1 MGKGW
6 GRLDFEGFLGGGE
19 ESMLSSVKGEK
30 LKKFRPRSDVFKIT
44 SAVLRG
50 ISRRSRGR
58 GTIQEE
64 VKWSSPGETKLSR
77 ELKESRGGIKM
88 VVILLPH
95 LQLPRAAIV
104 SKALKREGQRGP
116 SLFPNAV
123 SFILSEWR
131 YMLPFVGKRECCIPT
146 SPFRI

>member
-1 MGKGW
+1 
-6 GRLDFEGFLGGGE
+6 
-19 ESMLSSVKGEK
+19 MLSSVKGEK
-30 LKKFRPRSDVFKIT
+30 LKKFRPRSDVFKVT
-44 SAVLRG
+44 SAVLCG

-64 VKWSSPGETKLSR
+64 VKWSSLGETKQRSR
-77 ELKESRGGIKM
+77 ELKESRDGIKM

-104 SKALKREGQRGP
+104 SKALKKEGQRGP
-116 SLFPNAV
+116 SLSPNAI

-131 YMLPFVGKRECCIPT
+131 YMLPFVGKRECCIPA
-146 SPFRI
+146 SSFRI